1 MNMLRRAT
9 FAATALLATA
19 GLQAADHLD
28 SPIVRNDPAADIND
42 VYTFVNP
49 NDASELI
56 MIKTVVPVASPSSR
70 FSDAVDY
77 RFHVDNGSGSLT
89 ITCSFAGNGVEVQCA
104 GPGDLTA
111 ATGLNQVGSGDGMR
125 VWIGLADD
133 AFFFDFQAFNETV
146 QTLSPQFTDPGTD
159 FFADLNTLVLAVGV
173 DSDRLTDNGANNP
186 LKVYAS
192 TDRVGDTGANGSF
205 TGSFF
210 DPDNS
215 GHGMTL
221 QVLSPATGG
230 GPKRLYAIW
239 DVYSPDGTPRYISGV
254 APIEGDSVEMQT
266 FETDNGAFPPE
277 FASGGPV
284 VSEWGTF
291 RFEFNGCDSASM
303 DYSGVDGQGSI
314 DWRRLTTIEGTGC
327 EFFRAGQIDRMGR
340 PAVNTALIDLLE
352 DTGLKDAYNRAEDP
366 AAWSMFTGEI
376 QANLEALDTLDGET
390 GNTVLPPA
398 DLAPVLADDRLVVD
412 ASIAECDA
420 YLAVELG
427 VEGQCGGRTL
437 SRDVI
442 DDTFGAVVGPGVSD
456 FVGFSSD
463 LRDDFPFVAP
473 PN

>member
-1 MNMLRRAT
+1 MTMIRRAAL
-9 FAATALLATA
+9 AATAMLATA
-19 GLQAADHLD
+19 DLQAADHLD
-28 SPIVRNDPAADIND
+28 SPIVQNDPAADIND

-56 MIKTVVPVASPSSR
+56 LLKTVVPVASAASR
-70 FSDAVDY
+70 FSDAVNY
-77 RFHVDNGSGSLT
+77 EFHIDNGSESQT
-89 ITCSFAGNGVEVQCA
+89 ISCVFSGEGVQVSCN
-104 GPGDLTA
+104 GPGGLSA
-111 ATGLNQVGSGDGMR
+111 ETGLNRIGEGDGLR

-133 AFFFDFQAFNETV
+133 AFFFDLQAFNETV
-146 QTLSPQFTDPGTD
+146 DTLEPQFTDPGTD
-159 FFADLNTLVLAVGV
+159 FFADLSTLVLAIGV
-173 DSDRLTDNGANNP
+173 DSDRVTDNGANNT

-192 TDRVGDTGANGSF
+192 TDRVGNTGANGSF

-210 DPDNS
+210 DPENS

-221 QVLSPATGG
+221 QVLSPRSEG

-254 APIEGDSVEMQT
+254 GPIEGGTVEMET
-266 FETDNGAFPPE
+266 FETSDGAFPPD
-277 FASGGPV
+277 FDAGGPT
-284 VSEWGTF
+284 VSEWGTLS
-291 RFEFNGCDSASM
+291 FELNGCNSASM
-303 DYSGVDGQGSI
+303 EYAGVDGQGSI
-314 DWRRLTTIEGTGC
+314 DWQRLASIEGMDC
-327 EFFRAGQIDRMGR
+327 QFLSSGQIDRMGR

-352 DTGLKDAYNRAEDP
+352 DTGLKDKYNRSENP
-366 AAWSMFTGEI
+366 ADWSMFTGEI
-376 QANLEALDTLDGET
+376 ESNLEALDTLDGET

-398 DLAPVLADDRLVVD
+398 DLAPVLADDRLIVD
-412 ASIAECDA
+412 TSIPECDA

-427 VEGQCGGRTL
+427 VEDQCGGRTL

-442 DDTFGAVVGPGVSD
+442 DDTLGAVVGPGVSD